1 VLRESTAMGWRW
13 LIRMRT
19 ALYLLGLLA
28 LLTLVATVVPQQP
41 NVPGTVESWLA
52 GEEGPG
58 AGISRV
64 LGWVGAFDVYG
75 SAVFLALLLLLFLSL
90 TACLIPRIRAFVRLV
105 RRSQPPLV
113 RGVGRTDLTTHLATE
128 ASPEEVHATAARLL
142 VERRWRVRD
151 ASAPD
156 APDRGSKPAQ
166 VAAEKGLWSRE
177 GGSLAFHLSFYV
189 LLAAIVF
196 GQLLTFEGQRGLVE
210 GEAGFVDT
218 EVSYW
223 SYRPGRWWGG
233 EDHRGWRL
241 DLDAFEVDWVRDPLA
256 PGAGQPT
263 TFRSDVTVTPRDG
276 EPYAAVVDSNRPLTV
291 DGMKIHQL
299 DWGYSPRLVVEVDG
313 EVVHDRFLTAQLADG
328 GGFYRTAVKAPGA
341 DPDVGLDVFLYPFAP
356 DGEDGRPQLTGA
368 PWADAP
374 VVIVSQ
380 YRGNLRLGETQQT
393 INELDTSALEL
404 RAAPT
409 SVRARRG
416 DRRGHHRVPGAATLG
431 RVPGQPPPADPVAAG
446 RQRPAG
452 RRAGPRP
459 VRVPPSVWV
468 LASTDATTGRTLLT
482 SPGAPSSARRRS
494 RRSTP
499 ASSPSWPTPPA
510 RPRSTP
516 TTIRPDRRPPP
527 PRGPHP
533 AADAPGAS
541 RGRPRG
547 EARMSQD
554 QLAELSRVLYSPT
567 TLALYL
573 GAAFVYLYALTTTV
587 GRRAERERGRRAQ
600 RRGRGARH
608 PRDRRARRPRD
619 RPRPRPGALPARQHV
634 RGDLADGA
642 GRRRRRARLPAVHPQ
657 AAGAQ
662 RVRAARRRADARPG
676 AADVRRARSAAAD
689 PRHVVA
695 ALPRLAAGRGDGH
708 LRRRVRVQRAVPAAR
723 HRRAVGRRRPQRH
736 DPRLDRGGRLRRT
749 TWRPGRF
756 DGGSRP
762 SRSATGAG
770 DDRVRTGTP
779 TRSWTG
785 STPPPTGPRCA
796 PACRRQARDRDLPR
810 HLDRCRGCGSSRPTP
825 LAAGLRAS

>member
-1 VLRESTAMGWRW
+1 VSRIDSSAPPEANPQVRRPERRPGPRGPVGVLRESTAMGWRW

-58 AGISRV
+58 AGISRA

-90 TACLIPRIRAFVRLV
+90 TACLIPRLRAFVRLV

-276 EPYAAVVDSNRPLTV
+276 APYVAVVDSNRPLTV
-291 DGMKIHQL
+291 EGMKIHQL

-404 RAAPT
+404 Q
-409 SVRARRG
+409 G
-416 DRRGHHRVPGAATLG
+416 GAYL
-431 RVPGQPPPADPVAAG
+431 RPGQTVEIDGVTIAFPELRRWVGFQVSHRPQIPWLLVGSALLVAGLVPALYAY
-446 RQRPAG
+446 
-452 RRAGPRP
+452 RRRW
-459 VRVPPSVWV
+459 WV

-482 SPGAPSSARRRS
+482 VAGRTFQRPQAFEEEHARLVAELADATGA
-494 RRSTP
+494 TP
-499 ASSPSWPTPPA
+499 LDPDDDPA
-510 RPRSTP
+510 RPPTP
-516 TTIRPDRRPPP
+516 A
-527 PRGPHP
+527 P
-533 AADAPGAS
+533 AGTAPG
-541 RGRPRG
+541 G
-547 EARMSQD
+547 
-554 QLAELSRVLYSPT
+554 
-567 TLALYL
+567 
-573 GAAFVYLYALTTTV
+573 
-587 GRRAERERGRRAQ
+587 
-600 RRGRGARH
+600 
-608 PRDRRARRPRD
+608 
-619 RPRPRPGALPARQHV
+619 
-634 RGDLADGA
+634 
-642 GRRRRRARLPAVHPQ
+642 
-657 AAGAQ
+657 
-662 RVRAARRRADARPG
+662 
-676 AADVRRARSAAAD
+676 
-689 PRHVVA
+689 
-695 ALPRLAAGRGDGH
+695 
-708 LRRRVRVQRAVPAAR
+708 
-723 HRRAVGRRRPQRH
+723 
-736 DPRLDRGGRLRRT
+736 
-749 TWRPGRF
+749 
-756 DGGSRP
+756 
-762 SRSATGAG
+762 
-770 DDRVRTGTP
+770 
-779 TRSWTG
+779 
-785 STPPPTGPRCA
+785 
-796 PACRRQARDRDLPR
+796 
-810 HLDRCRGCGSSRPTP
+810 
-825 LAAGLRAS
+825 